1 VKLKAIIA
9 AAEEHIYLPGSASDV
24 LTALLAAGVI
34 AEPPATFPD
43 PGDTRGVA
51 LRLTARDVVLTLEK
65 PTPKATARLAVAKN
79 GVAAPAP
86 AAEPPRGVTVTP
98 GPAALPAAPASDT
111 IEAKRA
117 AV

>member
-34 AEPPATFPD
+34 AEAPATFPD

-65 PTPKATARLAVAKN
+65 PTPRAAARLVVAKN
-79 GVAAPAP
+79 GLAAPAP
-86 AAEPPRGVTVTP
+86 AAESPRGAPVA
-98 GPAALPAAPASDT
+98 PAATPLPAVPASD
-111 IEAKRA
+111 
-117 AV
+117 